1 MPPRI
6 YLDLSRLIYAIF
18 TRTPVGIP
26 RVELAYAE
34 HFIANFPD
42 RTTFV
47 VVDAVRRFRV
57 LDFKRGADFV
67 AAIADYWRGDVASD
81 GRYFALILRHVR
93 IHTELLFR
101 SGNSL
106 SKTVAGADEPGIY
119 VISSQLHM
127 ERPAPIE
134 RLKKDGKLR
143 LAYFV
148 HDILPATL
156 PEYFPRDAKDRCV
169 RRMQA
174 TARLA
179 DIIIAGSR
187 DTAHAFQKA
196 FGQGQRKLSIV
207 VAPPGLSIPTI
218 PPEPAQVSS
227 ASPYFVMVGT
237 IEPRKNHLLLLKLW
251 RTLHAELG
259 QNAPRLILIG
269 SRGWENENVIDMLER
284 SPALT
289 SLVEERSRASDN
301 EMAALVRGA
310 RALLMPSFAEGYG
323 LPLAEALALGAPVL
337 CSDIAVFREVGGD
350 VPEFIDPLDGPT
362 WRQAIIDYVPADSK
376 RRQTQIQRLRDWR
389 APSWQRHFETI
400 IPVLDPANEQQ
411 SRADDVATTKSQ

>member
-34 HFIANFPD
+34 YFIANFPD

-47 VVDAVRRFRV
+47 VVDAAGRFRV
-57 LDFKRGADFV
+57 IDFKRGADFV
-67 AAIADYWRGDVASD
+67 AAIADYWRGGVASN

-101 SGNSL
+101 LGNSL
-106 SKTVAGADEPGIY
+106 SKAVGGDVEPGIY
-119 VISSQLHM
+119 IISSQLHM

-134 RLKKDGKLR
+134 RLKKVGKLR

-156 PEYFPRDAKDRCV
+156 PEYFPRDAKERCV

-174 TARLA
+174 AARLS
-179 DIIIAGSR
+179 DVIIAGSQ
-187 DTAHAFQKA
+187 DTANAFQNA
-196 FGQGQRKLSIV
+196 FGQGQRKPSVV
-207 VAPPGLSIPTI
+207 VAPPGPSLPTV
-218 PPEPAQVSS
+218 PPELSPASTS
-227 ASPYFVMVGT
+227 SPYFVMVGT
-237 IEPRKNHLLLLKLW
+237 IEPRKNHLLILKLW
-251 RTLHAELG
+251 RTLHEELG
-259 QNAPRLILIG
+259 QNAPRLVLIG

-284 SPALT
+284 SPALA
-289 SLVEERSRASDN
+289 SLVEERSRTSDN
-301 EMAALVRGA
+301 EMAELVRGA

-350 VPEFIDPLDGPT
+350 VPEFIDPLDGPG
-362 WRQAIIDYVPADSK
+362 WRHAIIDYVPADSK
-376 RRQTQIQRLRDWR
+376 RRQAQLDRLRGWR
-389 APSWQRHFETI
+389 APTWQCHFETI
-400 IPVLDPANEQQ
+400 MPFLD
-411 SRADDVATTKSQ
+411 SADDQRSSAGNVATTKAQ